1 MARATKPPKPKRPTR
16 LEYLWQKLDRFEALS
31 LDAEKAQSYTACVAA
46 EREAVKLRAEIDEIE
61 QVRAARKRRRKTPTV
76 EAYYD
81 ELLDVVR
88 EIRIAAVASGSCIAA
103 NQAVKH
109 EAELLTAK
117 GVALDA
123 AARASRAAQS
133 TEDLEA
139 EIARLRA
146 ARGA

>member
-1 MARATKPPKPKRPTR
+1 MARRPAR
-16 LEYLWQKLDRFEALS
+16 LTYLWTKLDRLEALS
-31 LDAEKAQSYTACVAA
+31 VAAEAAESFTAAVAA

-61 QVRAARKRRRKTPTV
+61 QVRAARRRRRKTPTI

-103 NQAVKH
+103 NQAVRQ
-109 EAELLTAK
+109 EAELLHAK

-123 AARASRAAQS
+123 AAKVARAAQS
-133 TEDLEA
+133 EEDLLA

-146 ARGA
+146 LRGA